1 MNKREIVTLV
11 LEQLR
16 EAFGARHAASR
27 QTRSGGNDEQSKAE
41 NKYDT
46 LSTEQNYL
54 ADGLA
59 RQAQAAM
66 QAAAAYE
73 DLPPRD
79 FAAGERIDLGALVE
93 LEFTDGREW
102 FFLGP
107 AGGGI
112 EVVHRGVPIVVLT
125 PEAPL
130 GAQLIDRLAGEK
142 IARPAAT
149 ILSVR

>member
-1 MNKREIVTLV
+1 MDKSKIVALI

-16 EAFGARHAASR
+16 DAFGARHAASR
-27 QTRSGGNDEQSKAE
+27 QTRSAGNDEQSKAE

-46 LSTEQNYL
+46 LSIEQNYL

-59 RQAQAAM
+59 RQAQAAV

-73 DLPPRD
+73 KLPPRD
-79 FAAGERIDLGALVE
+79 FAADEAIDLGALVE
-93 LEFTDGREW
+93 LEFPDGREW
-102 FFLGP
+102 FFIGP

-112 EVVHRGVPIVVLT
+112 EIRHEETLITVLT

-130 GAQLIDRLAGEK
+130 GAQLLDRRAGES
-142 IARPAAT
+142 IARPKAT
-149 ILSVR
+149 IRSVG